1 MKKFY
6 SKLMALMLVFT
17 FAFSTYAVNAA
28 DETGTAGT
36 VTESGDKKDT
46 PDSSGDENGVDTKK
60 DDTTVDD
67 KKDDQGKTDPGKDDG
82 KTDPGKDD
90 GKTDPGKDDGKTDPG
105 KDDGKTDPGKDD
117 GKTDPGKDPG
127 KTDPGKDDGKTDP
140 GKDPGKTDPGKDP
153 GKTDPGK
160 DDGKTDPKPT
170 KTKPDD
176 VTYKAKVDDSV
187 TFSAKDFTAQYKEI
201 TNESFSY
208 MQITKLPSSSYGVL
222 YYDYEGRNEAKVRT
236 SSKLTTAFLDKI
248 SFVAA
253 KKGSVTI
260 PYTMYGTGK
269 TLTGNII
276 ITISSGSS
284 SSSSATISYT
294 ADDDSVKFR
303 SADFKSACSDATGK
317 TLDFV
322 KFTLPS
328 SSKGTLWYDYE
339 GSDEAKVT
347 ANRKY
352 YAADTPSLNKVY
364 FVPKSGASGT
374 VSISFTGTT
383 TNEKTFTGTVKIK
396 MSSSSSSS
404 SVIKYTVKSS
414 SEVDFK
420 VRDFEK
426 ACTAETDSELTKIVF
441 TSLPS
446 ASKGKL
452 YLGYKSSS
460 RYDEIVSEDEDYYV
474 DDDPAISDIT
484 FVPKSSASGT
494 VTIKYK
500 GYYSRSKY
508 YDGTVQIKI
517 TGSSSR
523 DDDDDDDDDNI
534 STLTLT
540 TNKNKEV
547 SLNAS
552 SISSA
557 YKKATGKT
565 LSYIKLSSV
574 SSSYGKLYY
583 DYDSDDEEAVR
594 SSDKYYASKNPYI
607 KNVSFV
613 PAKNYTGTV
622 TLSYTAYAS
631 SGTGTDGKIKITVK
645 GSSKDDDDDDN
656 TNGSADVSLGVVK
669 NRSVTFTVSPF
680 NVASISVTDDSVRSI
695 RFGAVNS
702 SYGKLY
708 YNYGTYSQKEVPAA
722 AVFYASGE
730 PYITGVTFV
739 PAKGYTGNVTIPY
752 TGTNNS
758 GKTFSGVV
766 RIAVTSYKK
775 LFSDVTED
783 KWYYD
788 TVSIVCDANLMRG
801 TSDTTFN
808 PEGSMTVAEAITMGA
823 RLYNSIRGGTD
834 VTFTA
839 SASGNWFDVYVSFAI
854 KNGIIKA
861 DDFSD
866 YTRTATRAEMAYIFY
881 HSVTPA
887 YLSAIN
893 SWNSLPDVTIY
904 DKYGSEIY
912 SLYNAGILTGNDSY
926 GTFGPSSEITRAQAA
941 AILGRTGNI
950 IDRIKK

>member
-17 FAFSTYAVNAA
+17 FTFSTYAVNAA

-36 VTESGDKKDT
+36 VTESGDNKDT

-67 KKDDQGKTDPGKDDG
+67 KKDDQGETDPGKDDG

-105 KDDGKTDPGKDD
+105 KDDGKTDSGKDD
-117 GKTDPGKDPG
+117 GKTDS
-127 KTDPGKDDGKTDP
+127 GKDDGKTDSN
-140 GKDPGKTDPGKDP
+140 
-153 GKTDPGK
+153 
-160 DDGKTDPKPT
+160 PT

-276 ITISSGSS
+276 ITISSESS

-347 ANRKY
+347 ANKKY

-364 FVPKSGASGT
+364 FVPESGASGT

-517 TGSSSR
+517 TDSSSR
-523 DDDDDDDDDNI
+523 DDDDDDDDDDDNI

-645 GSSKDDDDDDN
+645 GSSKDDDDDN

-680 NVASISVTDDSVRSI
+680 NVASISVTDDSIRSI

>member
-67 KKDDQGKTDPGKDDG
+67 KKDDQGKTDPGKDD
-82 KTDPGKDD
+82 
-90 GKTDPGKDDGKTDPG
+90 
-105 KDDGKTDPGKDD
+105 
-117 GKTDPGKDPG
+117 
-127 KTDPGKDDGKTDP
+127 
-140 GKDPGKTDPGKDP
+140 GKTDPGKDP

-347 ANRKY
+347 ANKKY

-420 VRDFEK
+420 VRDFKK

-474 DDDPAISDIT
+474 DDNPAISDIT

-645 GSSKDDDDDDN
+645 GSSKDDDDDDDDN

-695 RFGAVNS
+695 RFGSVNS

>member
-82 KTDPGKDD
+82 KTDPGKD
-90 GKTDPGKDDGKTDPG
+90 
-105 KDDGKTDPGKDD
+105 
-117 GKTDPGKDPG
+117 PG
-127 KTDPGKDDGKTDP
+127 KTDPGKDD
-140 GKDPGKTDPGKDP
+140 GKTDPGKDP

-347 ANRKY
+347 ANKKY

-420 VRDFEK
+420 VRDFKK

-474 DDDPAISDIT
+474 DDNPAISDIT

-645 GSSKDDDDDDN
+645 GSSKDDDDDDDDN

-695 RFGAVNS
+695 RFGSVNS

>member
-17 FAFSTYAVNAA
+17 FAFSTYAVNAD

-60 DDTTVDD
+60 DDTTVGD

-82 KTDPGKDD
+82 KTDPGK
-90 GKTDPGKDDGKTDPG
+90 T
-105 KDDGKTDPGKDD
+105 
-117 GKTDPGKDPG
+117 
-127 KTDPGKDDGKTDP
+127 
-140 GKDPGKTDPGKDP
+140 DP

-160 DDGKTDPKPT
+160 DDGKTDPKPS

-187 TFSAKDFTAQYKEI
+187 NFSAKDFTAQYKEI

-420 VRDFEK
+420 VRDFKK

-523 DDDDDDDDDNI
+523 DDDDDDDDDDNI

-583 DYDSDDEEAVR
+583 DYDGDDEEAVR

-645 GSSKDDDDDDN
+645 GSSKDDDDDDDN

-839 SASGNWFDVYVSFAI
+839 SASGNWYDVYVSFAI

>member
-67 KKDDQGKTDPGKDDG
+67 KKDDQGKTDPGKDD
-82 KTDPGKDD
+82 
-90 GKTDPGKDDGKTDPG
+90 
-105 KDDGKTDPGKDD
+105 
-117 GKTDPGKDPG
+117 G

-420 VRDFEK
+420 VRDFKK

-523 DDDDDDDDDNI
+523 DDDDDDDDDDNI

-788 TVSIVCDANLMRG
+788 TVSIVCDANLMLG

>member
-46 PDSSGDENGVDTKK
+46 PDSSGDENGVDTKNG
-60 DDTTVDD
+60 DTTVDD

-90 GKTDPGKDDGKTDPG
+90 GKTDPGKDD
-105 KDDGKTDPGKDD
+105 
-117 GKTDPGKDPG
+117 
-127 KTDPGKDDGKTDP
+127 
-140 GKDPGKTDPGKDP
+140 GKTDPGKDP

-420 VRDFEK
+420 VRDFKK

-645 GSSKDDDDDDN
+645 GSSKDDDDDN

>member
-90 GKTDPGKDDGKTDPG
+90 GKTDPGKDD
-105 KDDGKTDPGKDD
+105 
-117 GKTDPGKDPG
+117 
-127 KTDPGKDDGKTDP
+127 
-140 GKDPGKTDPGKDP
+140 GKTDPGKDP

-420 VRDFEK
+420 VRDFKK

-474 DDDPAISDIT
+474 DDNPAISDIT

-645 GSSKDDDDDDN
+645 GSSKDDDDDDDDN

>member
-82 KTDPGKDD
+82 KTDPGKD
-90 GKTDPGKDDGKTDPG
+90 
-105 KDDGKTDPGKDD
+105 
-117 GKTDPGKDPG
+117 PG
-127 KTDPGKDDGKTDP
+127 KTDPGKDDGKTDS
-140 GKDPGKTDPGKDP
+140 GKDDGKTDSGKDD

-276 ITISSGSS
+276 ITISSESS

-347 ANRKY
+347 ANKKY

-523 DDDDDDDDDNI
+523 DDDDDNDDDDDDDDNI

-645 GSSKDDDDDDN
+645 GSSKDDDDDN
-656 TNGSADVSLGVVK
+656 TNGSADISLGVVK

-680 NVASISVTDDSVRSI
+680 NVASISVTDDSIRSI

-834 VTFTA
+834 ATFTA

>member
-90 GKTDPGKDDGKTDPG
+90 GKTDPGKDD
-105 KDDGKTDPGKDD
+105 
-117 GKTDPGKDPG
+117 
-127 KTDPGKDDGKTDP
+127 
-140 GKDPGKTDPGKDP
+140 GKTDPGKDP

-420 VRDFEK
+420 VRDFKK

-474 DDDPAISDIT
+474 DDNPAISDIT